1 VSARSETR
9 LWLAQRASAA
19 MLALCVLVHLTTM
32 IVAVKG
38 GLTAAEILGRTRG
51 NPTWAAFYAVF
62 VAAVAIHAP
71 IGLRTIASEWLQWRG
86 RGADACWLV
95 VGVSLFVI
103 GLRAVA
109 AVVL

>member
-1 VSARSETR
+1 
-9 LWLAQRASAA
+9 
-19 MLALCVLVHLTTM
+19 
-32 IVAVKG
+32 
-38 GLTAAEILGRTRG
+38 
-51 NPTWAAFYAVF
+51 VF

-71 IGLRTIASEWLQWRG
+71 IGLRTMGAEWLHWRG

-95 VGVSLFVI
+95 VGVALFVI